1 MNPARIA
8 PPLFVGLWAT
18 GFIGARY
25 AMPYAEPF
33 TFLGVRFVLSAALIA
48 GLVAWFA
55 GPRLKPAHVIH
66 SMVAGVLMH
75 GVYLGGV
82 FWAIRHGMP
91 AGLSAL
97 IIGLQPLITA
107 FMAVPALG
115 ERVTGR
121 HWTGLVVGFAGVI
134 IVLWPKI
141 GVIGAG
147 VNAATLAASV
157 ISVLGMSAGTIWQ
170 KRFVQ
175 GANLMR
181 GTFWQYLGGVLAA
194 IPMVLFFEEGHLEI
208 NGSTIFA
215 MAWLVLVLSIGAIML
230 LMYLIRE
237 GAISKVASLF
247 YLVPACTA
255 VFAWILF
262 GEELLP
268 VQILGMAITS
278 FGVAL
283 ATMANAKP
291 APARTGSA

>member
-1 MNPARIA
+1 MTPTRLA
-8 PPLFVGLWAT
+8 PPLFVALWAT

-33 TFLGVRFVLSAALIA
+33 TFLGIRFVISAALIA
-48 GLVAWFA
+48 GLVLWFA
-55 GPRLKPAHVIH
+55 GPRLKPSHIYN
-66 SMVAGVLMH
+66 SMIAGMLMH

-97 IIGLQPLITA
+97 IIGLQPLVTA

-115 ERVTGR
+115 ERVTLR
-121 HWTGLVVGFAGVI
+121 HWTGLVVGFAGVA

-147 VNAATLAASV
+147 VNGATLTASI

-175 GANLMR
+175 GANLLR
-181 GTFWQYLGGVLAA
+181 GTFWQYLGGVIAA
-194 IPMVLFFEEGHLEI
+194 LPMVLFFETGQVVV

-262 GEELLP
+262 DEELLP
-268 VQILGMAITS
+268 IQIAGMAVTS

-283 ATMANAKP
+283 ATMANQKP
-291 APARTGSA
+291 APAARGNA

>member
-33 TFLGVRFVLSAALIA
+33 TFLGVRFVISAALIA
-48 GLVAWFA
+48 ALVAWFA
-55 GPRLKPAHVIH
+55 GPRLKPAHMVH
-66 SMVAGVLMH
+66 SMIAGVLMH

-115 ERVTGR
+115 ERVTAR
-121 HWTGLVVGFAGVI
+121 HWTGLIVGFAGVV

-141 GVIGAG
+141 GVVGAG
-147 VNAATLAASV
+147 VTVATLTASV

-181 GTFWQYLGGVLAA
+181 GTFWQYLGGVVAA
-194 IPMVLFFEEGHLEI
+194 VPMILFFEEGQLEI

-215 MAWLVLVLSIGAIML
+215 MTWLVFVLSIGAIML

-268 VQILGMAITS
+268 VQIFGMAVTS

-283 ATMANAKP
+283 ATGAGPKP
-291 APARTGSA
+291 AGAGSGSA

>member
-1 MNPARIA
+1 MLARA
-8 PPLFVGLWAT
+8 LPLLFVLIWST
-18 GFIGARY
+18 GFIAARLVAPYTDPLTFLCYRY
-25 AMPYAEPF
+25 ALTVIAFVIIALAVGAPWPR
-33 TFLGVRFVLSAALIA
+33 GVRGWANALIT
-48 GLVAWFA
+48 
-55 GPRLKPAHVIH
+55 
-66 SMVAGVLMH
+66 GVLLQ
-75 GVYLGGV
+75 GIYLGGV

-115 ERVTGR
+115 ERVTAR
-121 HWTGLVVGFAGVI
+121 HWTGLIVGFAGVV

-141 GVIGAG
+141 GVVGAG
-147 VNAATLAASV
+147 VTVATLTASV

-181 GTFWQYLGGVLAA
+181 GTFWQYLGGVIAA
-194 IPMVLFFEEGHLEI
+194 VPMILFFEEGQLEI

-215 MAWLVLVLSIGAIML
+215 MTWLVFVLSIGAIML

-268 VQILGMAITS
+268 VQIFGMAVTS

-283 ATMANAKP
+283 ATGAGPKP
-291 APARTGSA
+291 AGAGSGSA

>member
-1 MNPARIA
+1 MSHHDADSD
-8 PPLFVGLWAT
+8 T
-18 GFIGARY
+18 GTHDY
-25 AMPYAEPF
+25 
-33 TFLGVRFVLSAALIA
+33 A
-48 GLVAWFA
+48 GLD
-55 GPRLKPAHVIH
+55 PD
-66 SMVAGVLMH
+66 
-75 GVYLGGV
+75 
-82 FWAIRHGMP
+82 
-91 AGLSAL
+91 
-97 IIGLQPLITA
+97 T
-107 FMAVPALG
+107 
-115 ERVTGR
+115 
-121 HWTGLVVGFAGVI
+121 
-134 IVLWPKI
+134 
-141 GVIGAG
+141 
-147 VNAATLAASV
+147 
-157 ISVLGMSAGTIWQ
+157 
-170 KRFVQ
+170 
-175 GANLMR
+175 
-181 GTFWQYLGGVLAA
+181 VLAA
-194 IPMVLFFEEGHLEI
+194 VETLGRYSDGRLLALNSYENRVLQIGIDGQAPMIGKFYRPERWSDEAIMEEHAFAAELADHEVPIVGPLEI